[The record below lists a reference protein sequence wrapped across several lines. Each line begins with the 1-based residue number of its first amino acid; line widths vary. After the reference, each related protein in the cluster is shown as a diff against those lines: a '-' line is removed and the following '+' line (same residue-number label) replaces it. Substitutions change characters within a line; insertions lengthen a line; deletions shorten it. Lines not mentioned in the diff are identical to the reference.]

1 MKKLSRDQICMLT
14 LFFALDPIPHTPTT
28 VTIPS
33 VDCCENPALYVIVG
47 WVSMVIKGGDFHLS
61 PFRQRRH
68 DGDGGENTGYYQDKH
83 TCAGC
88 W

>member
-1 MKKLSRDQICMLT
+1 MVPEGQYRWERVVDKVLVRNDMKKLSRDQICMLT

-47 WVSMVIKGGDFHLS
+47 WVSMVIKGG
-61 PFRQRRH
+61 
-68 DGDGGENTGYYQDKH
+68 GE
-83 TCAGC
+83 
-88 W
+88 

>member
-1 MKKLSRDQICMLT
+1 MVPEGLYRWERVVDKVLVRNDMKKLSRDQICMLT

-47 WVSMVIKGGDFHLS
+47 WVSMVIKGG
-61 PFRQRRH
+61 
-68 DGDGGENTGYYQDKH
+68 GE
-83 TCAGC
+83 
-88 W
+88 